1 MSLFLLGKAGGE
13 KGKSGS
19 KRGGEKVGC
28 ERDGQIRNTAP
39 LPSKPI

>member
-1 MSLFLLGKAGGE
+1 MSLFLLGKAGE
-13 KGKSGS
+13 KRKSGS
-19 KRGGEKVGC
+19 KGGGKKVGC